1 MQGSEGK
8 LNVVLF
14 HKAARVQALDIPKG
28 AEISADLYVETEDGL
43 EIDYSVWEEVP
54 PELPSATSNRDP
66 LDAREPEDY
75 NGRVPTLRL
84 DISSLKVDRVNS
96 IMFHTES
103 HTVRRHRFEKRG
115 AEF

>member
-54 PELPSATSNRDP
+54 QNRHLPPRTAI
-66 LDAREPEDY
+66 
-75 NGRVPTLRL
+75 RL
-84 DISSLKVDRVNS
+84 MHASPKTITD
-96 IMFHTES
+96 EY
-103 HTVRRHRFEKRG
+103 RRSG
-115 AEF
+115 